1 MSQAPRPGTTYNC
14 APFPGKPLK
23 ENRNVTDQWLSE
35 YGVTIGVGGLILFM
49 VFIVWDLARKSNA
62 GVFGTLILYLALA
75 MGILGFVIK
84 TAITYLL
91 ESGMD

>member
-1 MSQAPRPGTTYNC
+1 MDA
-14 APFPGKPLK
+14 
-23 ENRNVTDQWLSE
+23 WLTE

-62 GVFGTLILYLALA
+62 GVFGTMILYLALA
-75 MGILGFVIK
+75 LGILGFVIK

-91 ESGMD
+91 ERNMS